1 MDEQLKKRLAGA
13 AVVVLLAFALVSL
26 LPQAQDTPASDTQV
40 VTIPLSPELIGT
52 PDVPP
57 ASETTPS
64 SLQAPAAGNEST
76 LNPAELAAASGGD
89 DDAPPDGATAAP
101 PSSKAP
107 GAGHASGAMLAKAEP
122 AASSPEAAAPA
133 KPALKPV
140 EKSPAKLA
148 EKPAAAKSPD
158 KSPDKAAD
166 KAAEKPTEKAV
177 ETTPVAPARSVASAA
192 KPVIPPGPADK
203 TSTAAPPAG
212 SVANKTSPPPAKPA
226 SAAAP
231 VVAARPEPAT
241 AASASP
247 AAPRGGNWFVQIGG
261 YADIDNARQA
271 QKQVRSHNQDCIIAP
286 VDTNKGTL
294 YRVRAGPYRDRETA
308 QAAQARLSAAGFASA
323 ALVAP

>member
-40 VTIPLSPELIGT
+40 VTIALSPELIGT

-64 SLQAPAAGNEST
+64 SLQAPVAGNEST

-101 PSSKAP
+101 PSSNAP

-133 KPALKPV
+133 KPAVKPV
-140 EKSPAKLA
+140 EKSAAKLA
-148 EKPAAAKSPD
+148 EKPAAAKS
-158 KSPDKAAD
+158 AD
-166 KAAEKPTEKAV
+166 KAAEKPTETAV

-192 KPVIPPGPADK
+192 KPV
-203 TSTAAPPAG
+203 
-212 SVANKTSPPPAKPA
+212 SPPPAKPA

-241 AASASP
+241 AAPASP